1 MKFKK
6 IMLSAVTG
14 LLLMVSPLTVNAE
27 EYYTVYDKQLTVE
40 QYNQF
45 NEDLDKAQTADE
57 VQAVFDKYGINQNV
71 DSLIKGEA
79 PKNNEQPKTE
89 EPKEAPVEETVE
101 EPVEETTENA
111 VEDTVEEVTEDKEE
125 PTVENPETES
135 AEVAEEP
142 LVVEVNTNYS
152 AIIIG
157 ISVVLLA
164 LAGVLV
170 ILAIKSKTKK

>member
-1 MKFKK
+1 
-6 IMLSAVTG
+6 MLSAFTG
-14 LLLMVSPLTVNAE
+14 VLLMVSPLTVNAE

-45 NEDLDKAQTADE
+45 NEDLNKAQTAEE
-57 VQAVFDKYGINQNV
+57 VQAVFDKDGINQLV
-71 DSLIKGEA
+71 DQLRKTEA
-79 PKNNEQPKTE
+79 NKNSEQPRVE
-89 EPKEAPVEETVE
+89 EPNETPVEETVE
-101 EPVEETTENA
+101 EPVEETTEDA
-111 VEDTVEEVTEDKEE
+111 EEDTVEDVTEDKEE
-125 PTVENPETES
+125 PTEENPETES

-164 LAGVLV
+164 IAGVLV
-170 ILAIKSKTKK
+170 ILAIKSKKKK

>member
-1 MKFKK
+1 
-6 IMLSAVTG
+6 MLSAFTG
-14 LLLMVSPLTVNAE
+14 VLLMVSPLTVNAE

-45 NEDLDKAQTADE
+45 NEDLNKAQTAEE
-57 VQAVFDKYGINQNV
+57 VQAVFDKYGINQLV
-71 DSLIKGEA
+71 DQLIKNEA
-79 PKNNEQPKTE
+79 NKNSEQPRVE
-89 EPKEAPVEETVE
+89 EPNETPVEETVE
-101 EPVEETTENA
+101 EPVEETTEDA
-111 VEDTVEEVTEDKEE
+111 EEDTVEDVTEDKEE
-125 PTVENPETES
+125 PTEENPETES

-164 LAGVLV
+164 IAGVLV
-170 ILAIKSKTKK
+170 ILAIKSKKKK